1 MITTLLI
8 CHALVAVTL
17 IGALTHQTLS
27 VWWPKSSVRS
37 SFFASFRNVR
47 PAPYANAIVVL
58 FVLTA
63 TLGGLL
69 YPSYRLGPRVALE
82 NFRLNAANGVFE
94 LKEHFVA
101 LGLGLLPAYWY
112 FWKRAPADRHVETRR
127 ALTALL
133 AVIAW
138 WGFIVGHILNNIR
151 GFGL

>member
-8 CHALVAVTL
+8 AHALLAVTL

-27 VWWPKSSVRS
+27 VWWPRSSAQA
-37 SFFASFRNVR
+37 SFFANFRGVR
-47 PAPYANAIVVL
+47 PAPYVNAVVVL
-58 FVLTA
+58 FAMTA

-69 YPSYRLGPRVALE
+69 YPSYRLGPRLVVE
-82 NFRLNAANGVFE
+82 NFRLSTANGAFE

-101 LGLGLLPAYWY
+101 IGLGLLPAYWY
-112 FWKRAPADRHVETRR
+112 FWKRAPAGQHVETRR
-127 ALTALL
+127 ILTALL
-133 AVIAW
+133 AAIVW

>member
-27 VWWPKSSVRS
+27 VWWPRTSAQG
-37 SFFASFRNVR
+37 SFFASFRGVR
-47 PAPYANAIVVL
+47 PAPYVNAVVVL

-69 YPSYRLGPRVALE
+69 YPSYRLGPRVVLE
-82 NFRLNAANGVFE
+82 NFRLTMPNGVFE

-101 LGLGLLPAYWY
+101 IGLGLLPAYWY
-112 FWKRAPADRHVETRR
+112 FWKRAPVGQHVATRR

-133 AVIAW
+133 AGIAW